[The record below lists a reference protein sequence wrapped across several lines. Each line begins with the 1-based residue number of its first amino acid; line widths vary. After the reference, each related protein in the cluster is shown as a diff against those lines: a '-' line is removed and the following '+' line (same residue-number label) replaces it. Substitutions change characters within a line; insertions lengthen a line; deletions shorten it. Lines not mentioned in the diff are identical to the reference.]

1 MNKFIRIFVSTV
13 LTLLAVSFLTFVLM
27 KLVPGGPFDTDKAVP
42 AEVLEALNKK
52 FQLDLPWY
60 KQYLNYM
67 MGFFQGDFG
76 PSIKYP
82 GVSVKE
88 IIQES
93 FPVSLELGIYA
104 LTIAVVV
111 GVGLGIV
118 AALYRG
124 TALDFTSMLIAVS
137 GISLPSF
144 MVAAIAILI
153 FSHGLGVLPAALWDS
168 PAHKIMPSIILGL
181 RPAAIIAR
189 FTRSSLLEVLGLDFI
204 RTAKAK
210 GLSKAKV
217 VTVHA
222 LKNSLLP
229 VLTILGPMAASILT
243 GSFIIE
249 HVFSVPGLA
258 TNYIQG
264 VTNRDY
270 PLIMGVTMLF
280 AFVLVMANLIV
291 DLSYSILDPRM
302 KEQS

>member
-104 LTIAVVV
+104 STIAVVV

>member
-1 MNKFIRIFVSTV
+1 
-13 LTLLAVSFLTFVLM
+13 
-27 KLVPGGPFDTDKAVP
+27 
-42 AEVLEALNKK
+42 
-52 FQLDLPWY
+52 
-60 KQYLNYM
+60 
-67 MGFFQGDFG
+67 
-76 PSIKYP
+76 
-82 GVSVKE
+82 
-88 IIQES
+88 
-93 FPVSLELGIYA
+93 
-104 LTIAVVV
+104 
-111 GVGLGIV
+111 
-118 AALYRG
+118 
-124 TALDFTSMLIAVS
+124 
-137 GISLPSF
+137 
-144 MVAAIAILI
+144 
-153 FSHGLGVLPAALWDS
+153 LPAALWDS